1 VDILD
6 NAVEAGNFHLGV
18 AFHICILRAVQAVV
32 GAVPEVAFRMRE
44 LRLVEV
50 FDCSHLVEDQAG
62 AVLGLVAL
70 LVAHVQEAAKDF
82 VDFDLRQRW
91 KPST

>member
-1 VDILD
+1 
-6 NAVEAGNFHLGV
+6 
-18 AFHICILRAVQAVV
+18 
-32 GAVPEVAFRMRE
+32 MRE

-70 LVAHVQEAAKDF
+70 LVAHVQEAGKTRDDKLYHLKITIITSLPAKDF

>member
-1 VDILD
+1 
-6 NAVEAGNFHLGV
+6 
-18 AFHICILRAVQAVV
+18 
-32 GAVPEVAFRMRE
+32 MRE

-70 LVAHVQEAAKDF
+70 LVAHVQEAGKSGMISF
-82 VDFDLRQRW
+82 I
-91 KPST
+91 T